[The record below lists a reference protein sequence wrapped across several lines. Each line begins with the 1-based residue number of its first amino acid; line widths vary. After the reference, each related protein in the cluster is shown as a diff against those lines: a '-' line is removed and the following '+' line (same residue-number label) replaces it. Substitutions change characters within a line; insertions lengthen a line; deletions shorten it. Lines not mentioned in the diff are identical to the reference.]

1 MFYMEKITTMDV
13 ALLGLLAERPMH
25 PWEITKQVEYRE
37 MRTWTDL
44 ARSTVYKQLAS
55 LEARGLVQTEDE
67 VASSRVRRVHRITPA
82 GRTALAAGVTRLLT
96 EPEYPHW
103 GIDIATYN
111 IDAVEPAEAVAAL
124 ATYAQTLRER
134 ADGWRAL
141 EVFLRE
147 EEKCPPHRWALARR
161 AVALIEGELRWVSEF
176 RAELEALR

>member
-1 MFYMEKITTMDV
+1 MENISAMDV

-55 LEARGLVQTEDE
+55 LEARGLVRTEDE
-67 VASSRVRRVHRITPA
+67 VASSRVRRVHQLTPA
-82 GRTALAAGVTRLLT
+82 GRAALAGGVTRLLG
-96 EPEYPHW
+96 EPQYPHW

-111 IDAVEPAEAVAAL
+111 LDAIPPAEAVAAL
-124 ATYAQTLRER
+124 DKYARTLRECS
-134 ADGWRAL
+134 AGWSKL
-141 EVFLRE
+141 EAFLRD

-161 AVALIEGELRWVSEF
+161 ARAMIDGELRWIAEF
-176 RAELEALR
+176 RAELEAAR